1 MCLIFQLGTFAEL
14 SLAEIVARWPKCA
27 GGELIPPF
35 FICDLAE
42 NPDFLLKNLG
52 GTVKIIGE
60 LPTKTAGAEEIA
72 EEILR
77 LTQNRTK
84 ERINFGLSFT
94 GELDHKL
101 GIAVKRLLQ
110 AKSGVA
116 VRFLQSKTPLLS
128 SVQVKTNGLLPPDG
142 AEITVI
148 STKSKTI
155 LGQTLVVQDFA
166 DYSFRDFDRPGRDA
180 RRGMLPPKVAKIMLN
195 LALGEQNPATATA
208 YDPFCGSGTVLAE
221 AVLLGFSN
229 IIGSDLSKK
238 AVEDSRRALGWLTKN
253 YDLTPNLTIFQH
265 DAREAATNIKS
276 KSIDC
281 LVAEPFLGKPLHEGE
296 HRPNKEWDELT
307 ELYEK
312 SFNTLHSLLKPGARV
327 VLVLPFDPQT
337 KATIDKKRL
346 FSSQKYTLSPI
357 LPTSPTIFYSRPE
370 QMIGREIVRLIAQ

>member
-1 MCLIFQLGTFAEL
+1 MRLIFQLGTFAEL

-52 GTVKIIGE
+52 GTIKIIGE
-60 LPTKTAGAEEIA
+60 LPTKTAGAEEITA
-72 EEILR
+72 EILR
-77 LTQNRTK
+77 LTHSRTK

-116 VRFLQSKTPLLS
+116 VRFLQSKTPMLS

-142 AEITVI
+142 AEITII

-155 LGQTLVVQDFA
+155 LGQTLAVQDFA

-195 LALGEQNPATATA
+195 LALSQENAERATV

-221 AVLLGFSN
+221 AALLGFSN

-238 AVEDSRRALGWLTKN
+238 AVEDSRRALGWLVKN
-253 YDLTPNLTIFQH
+253 YDLNPSLTIFQH
-265 DAREAATNIKS
+265 DAREPTTNIKP
-276 KSIDC
+276 KSIGC
-281 LVAEPFLGKPLHEGE
+281 VVAEPFLGKPLNENE
-296 HRPNKEWDELT
+296 RRSSKEWGELT
-307 ELYEK
+307 ELYKK
-312 SFNTLHSLLKPGARV
+312 SLNTLYSLLKTGARV
-327 VLVLPFDPQT
+327 VLALPFDPQT
-337 KATIDKKRL
+337 KAAIDKKHL
-346 FSSQKYTLSPI
+346 FSPEKYALSPL
-357 LPTSPTIFYSRPE
+357 LPNSPTIFYSRPE
-370 QMIGREIVRLIAQ
+370 QMVGREIIRLIAQ